1 MSAMSGSIKRI
12 GKALGRFAPKG
23 ALGAGLRSIARSI
36 SEAPRSDVLVALSL
50 AVIMASSAALRL
62 LPLRWG
68 AYLSEFDPYL
78 QYRIADHLVKNG
90 YSSYFSWHDPMS
102 WYPWGRDIFS
112 TSYPGLSFSA
122 AVFYRF
128 LLSLGIDPGLYRT
141 VVFFPALMGALSSLA
156 IYFLG
161 KALWGRSV
169 GLMSALFLAFNSAYI
184 SRTSLGFFDDES
196 VGIFAAIIMFTFFVR
211 AISPERSLRSAMIY
225 SLMAGLSMSFLCASW
240 GAFRYALVFLALFS
254 AALALL
260 GRHSPRLL
268 FSYSLMM
275 AFGIGTACQ
284 LPRLGYVFLFE
295 WTTLSIPAAFVI
307 ILMACL
313 FSRAKD
319 RRAKGLIALAFL
331 AALAAAYAA
340 LWATGR
346 IHSLEAKFWT
356 VLYPLTR
363 AQMPLTESVAEHRP
377 ATWAS
382 LYYEFG
388 VLCFL
393 GIFGFAIAVRRLR
406 NSDVFLLLYGLT
418 TLYFASSFIR
428 LSLLLAPALSLAG
441 GMALVEIAKPSV
453 DVIKEVA
460 IYPSKRIRHMPRVG
474 REFGAAA
481 LLILLLASVPTF
493 QSAARAAYS
502 PATIVTSSIP
512 ASPPPGEPDKYS
524 DWLEACLW
532 MKDGLPKDAVV
543 FSWWDYGYWITTI
556 GERYSLADN
565 GTINATQIAMIA
577 LAFLSNETR
586 ALPILKYYNVSHV
599 AVFATYTRG
608 TGLEPNFLGFGEDGK
623 WYWMARIGN
632 GSSWGGERTYFI
644 ERRGEGGSTYF
655 RLVYAGDRL
664 LSNETFAEKN
674 ELNVKS
680 MLGLLIN
687 RGAMM
692 LPAEPNFEMAFSSKN
707 NFVFVYKVKY
717 PSPYSVSCTLGQA
730 SITYGESVEISGQ
743 LNSTRPGPSIKGIPI
758 SLEISEDG
766 GLNWKEL
773 ARVESGANGT
783 YRHVWRPEG
792 GAYSIRARWR
802 SGDPR
807 VPDALST
814 SADLEVKR
822 ESSAIDLF
830 ASANSTSVGQA
841 IGLKAILGVN
851 ASDGLVRI
859 EYSLGNETW
868 RLLLYGPPK
877 GGDFTASWRPMVPG
891 TYILRASWS
900 GNRNYWPSRSPAIV
914 LPVRPA

>member
-1 MSAMSGSIKRI
+1 MAKFIKGI
-12 GKALGRFAPKG
+12 GKALGRLVPKG
-23 ALGAGLRSIARSI
+23 RFGDALRSAIGSMRAI
-36 SEAPRSDVLVALSL
+36 PRSDALTAIALALIVAS
-50 AVIMASSAALRL
+50 AAALRL

-90 YSSYFSWHDPMS
+90 YSSFFSWHDSMS

-122 AVFYRF
+122 AVLYRF

-141 VVFFPALMGALSSLA
+141 VVFFPVVMGALSALA

-161 KALWGRSV
+161 KELWGRPA
-169 GLMSALFLAFNSAYI
+169 GLISALFLAFNSAYI

-196 VGIFAAIIMFTFFVR
+196 VGIFAAIIMFTFFLR
-211 AISPERSLRSAMIY
+211 SISPERSPRSAVIY

-240 GAFRYALVFLALFS
+240 GALARYAPVFLALFS
-254 AALALL
+254 VALALL

-284 LPRLGYVFLFE
+284 LPRLGYGFLTE
-295 WTTLSIPAAFVI
+295 WTTLSIPAAFAI

-313 FSRAKD
+313 FSRAKGGRD
-319 RRAKGLIALAFL
+319 RALIALGFL
-331 AALAAAYAA
+331 AALAIAYAA

-346 IHSLEAKFWT
+346 VQGLEAKFWT
-356 VLYPLTR
+356 VLQPMTR
-363 AQMPLTESVAEHRP
+363 AQMPLIESVAEHRP

-393 GIFGFAIAVRRLR
+393 GIFGFAVAVRRLR
-406 NSDVFLLLYGLT
+406 NSDIFLLIYGLT

-441 GMALVEIAKPSV
+441 GMALMEIAKPSV
-453 DVIKEVA
+453 DVIKEAVV
-460 IYPSKRIRHMPRVG
+460 YPAKRIRHMPRVG

-493 QSAARAAYS
+493 HSAARAAYS

-532 MKDGLPKDAVV
+532 MRDALPKDAVV
-543 FSWWDYGYWITTI
+543 FSWWDYGYWITAI

-608 TGLEPNFLGFGEDGK
+608 TGLEPNFLGFGEDSK

-632 GSSWGGERTYFI
+632 GSSWGGERTYFV
-644 ERRGEGGSTYF
+644 EKRAEGGSSYF
-655 RLVYAGDRL
+655 RLVYEGDRL
-664 LSNETFAEKN
+664 VSNETFVEKN
-674 ELNVKS
+674 RLNVKS

-692 LPAEPNFEMAFSSKN
+692 LPAGPYFEMAFSSKN
-707 NFVFVYKVKY
+707 NFVFIYKVNY
-717 PSPYSVSCTLGQA
+717 PSPYSVSCTLSQA
-730 SITYGESVEISGQ
+730 TITYGEGIEISGQ
-743 LNSTRPGPSIKGIPI
+743 LNSTKPDAPIGGIPVSI
-758 SLEISEDG
+758 EISEDG
-766 GLNWKEL
+766 GLNWREL

-783 YRHVWRPEG
+783 YSHSWRPEG
-792 GAYSIRARWR
+792 GAYSIRVRWR

-807 VPDALST
+807 IPDALST
-814 SADLEVKR
+814 SVDAEVKR
-822 ESSAIDLF
+822 ANSQIDLF

-841 IGLKAILGVN
+841 IGLKALLGVN
-851 ASDGLVRI
+851 ASDGLVVI
-859 EYSLGNETW
+859 EYRLGNETW
-868 RLLLYGPPK
+868 SPILYGLPRD
-877 GGDFTASWRPMVPG
+877 GDFTASWKPTAPG
-891 TYILRASWS
+891 TYLLRARWS
-900 GNRNYWPSRSPAIV
+900 GNRNYLSSISPTIV
-914 LPVRPA
+914 LTVKPD

>member
-1 MSAMSGSIKRI
+1 MAGYLKRAR
-12 GKALGRFAPKG
+12 GALGRLVPKG
-23 ALGAGLRSIARSI
+23 DLWGALRSAIGPLRSIPKSDALIAI
-36 SEAPRSDVLVALSL
+36 SLALVA
-50 AVIMASSAALRL
+50 ASAAAIRL

-68 AYLSEFDPYL
+68 VYLSEFDPYL

-90 YSSYFSWHDPMS
+90 YSSFFSWHDSMS

-122 AVFYRF
+122 ATLYRF
-128 LLSLGIDPGLYRT
+128 LLALGIDPGLYRT
-141 VVFFPALMGALSSLA
+141 VVFFPVIMGALSSLA

-161 KALWGRSV
+161 KELWGRPA
-169 GLMSALFLAFNSAYI
+169 GLLSALFLAFNSAYI

-196 VGIFAAIIMFTFFVR
+196 VGIFATIVMFTFFLR
-211 AISPERSLRSAMIY
+211 SISPGRSPRASVIY

-240 GAFRYALVFLALFS
+240 GAFRYALILLALFS
-254 AALALL
+254 AALAIL

-268 FSYSLMM
+268 LSYSLAM

-284 LPRLGYVFLFE
+284 LPRLGHGFLFE
-295 WTTLSIPAAFVI
+295 WTTLSIPGAFAVL
-307 ILMACL
+307 LMACL
-313 FSRAKD
+313 LSRAKD
-319 RRAKGLIALAFL
+319 RRGKGFIALGFL
-331 AALAAAYAA
+331 AALAIAYGA

-346 IHSLEAKFWT
+346 VQTLEAKFWT
-356 VLYPLTR
+356 VIQPLTR
-363 AQMPLTESVAEHRP
+363 AQMPLIESVAEHRP

-388 VLCFL
+388 ILCFL
-393 GIFGFAIAVRRLR
+393 AIFGFALAVRRLR
-406 NSDVFLLLYGLT
+406 DSDLFLLLYGLT

-453 DVIKEVA
+453 DVMREVA
-460 IYPSKRIRHMPRVG
+460 LYPSKRARMPRVG
-474 REFGAAA
+474 REFGAAI

-512 ASPPPGEPDKYS
+512 TNPPPGEPDKYS

-532 MKDGLPKDAVV
+532 MRDGLPKDAVV
-543 FSWWDYGYWITTI
+543 FSWWDYGYWITAI

-586 ALPILKYYNVSHV
+586 ALPILKYYNVSHI

-608 TGLEPNFLGFGEDGK
+608 GLEPNFLGFGEDSK

-644 ERRGEGGSTYF
+644 ERRAEGGSNYF
-655 RLVYAGDRL
+655 RLVYAGDKL
-664 LSNETFAEKN
+664 VSNETFVERN
-674 ELNVKS
+674 RLNVKS

-692 LPAEPNFEMAFSSKN
+692 LPAGPYFEMVFSSRN
-707 NFVFVYKVKY
+707 NFVLIYKVKY
-717 PSPYSVSCTLGQA
+717 PTPYSLSCTLSQA
-730 SITYGESVEISGQ
+730 VITYGEDIEISGQ
-743 LNSTRPGPSIKGIPI
+743 VNATRPDVPIKGVPVSI
-758 SLEISEDG
+758 EVSEDG
-766 GLNWKEL
+766 GLNWREL
-773 ARVESGANGT
+773 ARVESGENGT
-783 YRHVWRPEG
+783 YKYSWRPDG
-792 GAYSIRARWR
+792 GAYSVRARWR

-807 VPDALST
+807 TPDALS
-814 SADLEVKR
+814 SSVDVEVKR
-822 ESSAIDLF
+822 RESKIDLF
-830 ASANSTSVGQA
+830 ASANSTSVGQP
-841 IGLKAILGVN
+841 IDLKALLSAN
-851 ASDGLVRI
+851 ASDGLVSI
-859 EYSLGNETW
+859 EYRLGNESW
-868 RLLLYGPPK
+868 RPLLYGPPRN
-877 GGDFTASWRPMVPG
+877 GDFTAPWRPIAPG
-891 TYILRASWS
+891 TYLLRARWS
-900 GNRNYWPSRSPAIV
+900 GNRNYSSSVSPTIV
-914 LPVRPA
+914 LIVKPS